1 MDVVVLIGRI
11 LFASLFFAS
20 AYAHLGQTDA
30 MTNYARSK
38 GVPAAKL
45 AVLLGGVVLV
55 LGALSILLG
64 LWPDLG
70 ALLLVAFLVPTA
82 LIMHPFWKETDAS
95 AKQLEQVQFSKDT
108 ALAGASLMLFALF
121 AQFGDD
127 LGLMI
132 VGPLFDL

>member
-1 MDVVVLIGRI
+1 MGVVVLIGPI
-11 LFASLFFAS
+11 LFASLFAVS

-45 AVLLGGVVLV
+45 AVLLPGVVLV

-95 AKQLEQVQFSKDT
+95 TKQLEQVQFTKDT

-121 AQFGDD
+121 AEFGDD
-127 LGLMI
+127 LGLRI
-132 VGPLFDL
+132 VGPLFNL